1 MTSTISQ
8 PAVRSGAQHSRRDRH
23 AAQPGAGLRSANRLT
38 FSPPV
43 SDKVRPPRSS
53 VPLLER
59 PRITGLIGRAT
70 AQHRVTLVCGPSGAG
85 KTVACAAWALA
96 SAETGS
102 VGWLSLDYG
111 DRWPRQLW
119 AHVRLALATTAA
131 VPGEVARDLPDPD
144 DDAFPLRLPP
154 PAPRPTRPGT
164 PVLADI
170 RHLSR
175 ARGPA

>member
-8 PAVRSGAQHSRRDRH
+8 SAVRSGAQHSKRDPH
-23 AAQPGAGLRSANRLT
+23 AAQSGIGLRSAKRRQLRL
-38 FSPPV
+38 PA

-59 PRITGLIGRAT
+59 PRVTGLIGAAT
-70 AQHRVTLVCGPSGAG
+70 AQYRMTLVCGPSGAG
-85 KTVACAAWALA
+85 KTVACAAWAA

-119 AHVRLALATTAA
+119 AHVRLALIQTAA
-131 VPGEVARDLPDPD
+131 VPAEVARDLPDPG
-144 DDAFPLRLPP
+144 DDAE
-154 PAPRPTRPGT
+154 PASSPEWT
-164 PVLADI
+164 
-170 RHLSR
+170 S
-175 ARGPA
+175 